1 MLDEFLDL
9 ASGVVLLGI
18 FHVFF
23 LLYQFSY
30 GSQSVHSC
38 AAGLAAGPRIIST
51 ICCAES
57 PIKYGMRGL
66 TFRSLLIWCSITT
79 SGARPFVIRKEEHDG
94 ARWQSWAQSRGRSEQ
109 NADIIQKHTLG

>member
-1 MLDEFLDL
+1 MIEIDGLLLSSDQAHRRRLTSFLDL

-38 AAGLAAGPRIIST
+38 AAGLAAGPPNYVQFAVLSLPLST
-51 ICCAES
+51 ACEA
-57 PIKYGMRGL
+57 
-66 TFRSLLIWCSITT
+66 LLSAA
-79 SGARPFVIRKEEHDG
+79 S
-94 ARWQSWAQSRGRSEQ
+94 
-109 NADIIQKHTLG
+109 